1 MCMYT
6 YIMIHI
12 FMYVMDFHSVG
23 SKGEVSAEP
32 TLPDEE
38 EEEDTEEEAVDPSA
52 APAFLA
58 VSEMGYT
65 PKRRC

>member
-1 MCMYT
+1 MYS
-6 YIMIHI
+6 
-12 FMYVMDFHSVG
+12 MDFHPVG

-32 TLPDEE
+32 TLPD
-38 EEEDTEEEAVDPSA
+38 EEDTEEEAVDPSA

-58 VSEMGYT
+58 VSEMGFT